1 MNYEIIVLV
10 DDNPTTIFYNK
21 DVLGDISPE
30 SEIVS
35 YEETDTLINDYL
47 TKYQNDDKRI
57 LLLLDINMPSKT
69 GYEVLEE
76 LEEESEKFDNIDVI
90 MLTSSNLKSD
100 YEKATRFSNIIG
112 YIEKPLTIEKFNQT
126 INGIF

>member
-1 MNYEIIVLV
+1 MDYAIIVLV

-35 YEETDTLINDYL
+35 YEDADTFINDYL
-47 TKYQNDDKRI
+47 TKYQNAGKRI
-57 LLLLDINMPSKT
+57 LLLLDINMPHKT

-76 LEEESEKFDNIDVI
+76 LEEEAEKFDSIDII

-112 YIEKPLTIEKFNQT
+112 YIEKPLTIEKYNQT